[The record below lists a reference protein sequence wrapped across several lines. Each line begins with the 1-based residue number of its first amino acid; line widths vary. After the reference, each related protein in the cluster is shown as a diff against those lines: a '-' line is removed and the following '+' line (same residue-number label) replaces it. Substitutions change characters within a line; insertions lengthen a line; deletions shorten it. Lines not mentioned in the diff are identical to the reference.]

1 MLPPEMELQDP
12 KAKDWPLIP
21 ADVYHTEI
29 TNIEYK
35 EIDNRWKK
43 EPTDPDKK
51 QIMNFEF
58 TIIEEGPYYGRK
70 MWKQMAPIKPYP
82 PQQSG
87 KESWVYRLASAMAG
101 HAITRGE
108 ADKYGTSDINDF
120 YHRQVRITVSETAP
134 KDNGKRYNN
143 LDSFLS
149 TKQQLPP
156 FDVNKVPKE
165 NQPEPK
171 PDATPTAATAST
183 GYDKFKEAHDNIG
196 APKSQAAVNSE
207 PPVAPDIA
215 QSAAQMAGEDINVE
229 DIPF

>member
-1 MLPPEMELQDP
+1 MLPTDMELQEP
-12 KAKDWPLIP
+12 QGKEWPLIP
-21 ADVYHTEI
+21 ADVYQTEI

-35 EIDNRWKK
+35 EVDNRWKK

-51 QIMNFEF
+51 QVMNFEF
-58 TIIEEGPYYGRK
+58 TIIEEGPNYGRK
-70 MWKQMAPIKPYP
+70 LWKQMAPIKPYP
-82 PQQSG
+82 PTQSG

-101 HAITRGE
+101 HAITKGE

-120 YHRQVRITVSETAP
+120 YHRQVRITVSESAP

-143 LDSFLS
+143 IDSFLS
-149 TKQQLPP
+149 AKQQLPP

-171 PDATPTAATAST
+171 PETAST
-183 GYDKFKEAHDNIG
+183 GYDKFKATAQGIG
-196 APKSQAAVNSE
+196 TGNRPAQSQNE

-215 QSAAQMAGEDINVE
+215 EAAQQMAAEDISVE
-229 DIPF
+229 NIPF

>member
-1 MLPPEMELQDP
+1 MLPPDMPLQEP
-12 KAKDWPLIP
+12 QAKEWPLIP
-21 ADVYHTEI
+21 ADVYQTEI

-35 EIDNRWKK
+35 EIDNKWKK

-58 TIIEEGPYYGRK
+58 TIIEEGPHYGRK

-82 PQQSG
+82 PSQSG

-108 ADKYGTSDINDF
+108 ADKYGSSDINDF
-120 YHRQVRITVSETAP
+120 YRRQVRITISESAP

-143 LDSFLS
+143 IDSFLS
-149 TKQQLPP
+149 AKQQLPP
-156 FDVNKVPKE
+156 FDVNKVPTE

-171 PDATPTAATAST
+171 AETATP
-183 GYDKFKEAHDNIG
+183 GYDSLKAVADKLSPKKD
-196 APKSQAAVNSE
+196 APEGQNE

-215 QSAAQMAGEDINVE
+215 ESAEQMADEDISVE